1 MMPPPTTT
9 GGCIKFIPIQSKMKL
24 GIAKPE
30 GLRDTPREVLNWK
43 LFWSATV
50 FGMVPLPQLID
61 TILEC

>member
-1 MMPPPTTT
+1 MMLSPTTA
-9 GGCIKFIPIQSKMKL
+9 GCCIKFIPIHSKMKL

-50 FGMVPLPQLID
+50 FGMMPLPQVIEF
-61 TILEC
+61 ILEC